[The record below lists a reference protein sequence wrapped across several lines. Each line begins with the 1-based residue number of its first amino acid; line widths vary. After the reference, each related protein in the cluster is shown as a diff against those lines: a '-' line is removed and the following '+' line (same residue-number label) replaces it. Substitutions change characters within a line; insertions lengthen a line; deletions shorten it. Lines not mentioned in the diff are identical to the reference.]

1 LPMGLIYDAK
11 QIALRD
17 PAARSVA
24 GVVLLYPGFHA
35 LVYYKISH
43 FFYGLKWLGLARW
56 ISERGKHHTGV
67 EIHPGARIGKGLFI
81 DHGAGIVIG
90 ETSIIGDN
98 CTIYHGVTL
107 GGRGHAKHTK
117 RHPTI
122 GDNVLI
128 GSGAKL
134 LGNITIGDNANI
146 GANAVIL
153 HDVPAGAT
161 VVGVPGKI
169 VRIDGLRP
177 TSHAIELDHTDV
189 EDPLECEI
197 RELCSGMIALQE
209 QVRRLEDELGRVSRA
224 GTEKQTATVCPGEMN
239 DCDGSG
245 SDDISGNAG
254 TNDTI

>member
-1 LPMGLIYDAK
+1 MGLFYDAK
-11 QIALRD
+11 QIAMRD

-24 GVVLLYPGFHA
+24 GVILLYPGFHA

-43 FFYGLKWLGLARW
+43 FFYGLKWNGFARW

-67 EIHPGARIGKGLFI
+67 EIHPGAQIGSGLFI

-90 ETSIIGDN
+90 ETSIIGNN

-134 LGNITIGDNANI
+134 LGNINIGDNANI

-177 TSHAIELDHTDV
+177 TSHAVELDHTDV

-197 RELCSGMIALQE
+197 RDLCRGMVALKE
-209 QVRRLEDELGRVSRA
+209 QVLTLESELARLKGVSTTQQTTDACRDNQ
-224 GTEKQTATVCPGEMN
+224 TETQQ
-239 DCDGSG
+239 
-245 SDDISGNAG
+245 
-254 TNDTI
+254 